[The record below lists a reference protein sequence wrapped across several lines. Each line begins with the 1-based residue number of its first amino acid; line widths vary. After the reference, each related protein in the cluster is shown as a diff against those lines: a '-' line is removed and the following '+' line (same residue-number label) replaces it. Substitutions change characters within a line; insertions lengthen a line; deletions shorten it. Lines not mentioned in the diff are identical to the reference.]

1 MRRRGGVEDSTDGEF
16 INALSTA
23 LGLNGSAPLGPLAFP
38 QRSGAPSVHG
48 SIQPFQPSERTKN
61 QEQALLLKQVP

>member
-1 MRRRGGVEDSTDGEF
+1 MRRRGGIEDSTDGEF

-23 LGLNGSAPLGPLAFP
+23 LGLNGSAPLSPLAFP
-38 QRSGAPSVHG
+38 QRSGAG
-48 SIQPFQPSERTKN
+48 SSLQTLSFQPSERTKN

>member
-1 MRRRGGVEDSTDGEF
+1 MRRRGGIEDSTDGEF

-23 LGLNGSAPLGPLAFP
+23 LGLGGSAPLSPLAFP
-38 QRSGAPSVHG
+38 QRIGMGAPLP
-48 SIQPFQPSERTKN
+48 QTFQPSERTKN